1 MNKICVTPALAVLVL
16 ALNQSST
23 GSAQGPA
30 GSFPAVSEE
39 LIAEKDATAPEHDD
53 EDIVSADG
61 RHAAWRTGREKKWGV
76 MLDGQRQAG
85 DFEEVKS
92 LAFSGGG
99 QHLAFAAR
107 RGKAWMM
114 VLDGK
119 EPAQTFEKLSE
130 PLFSPDG
137 TRLAY
142 FAKRQGKWSVIV
154 NGEPLG
160 APFDELEDAMFS
172 PDGQRLAFVGR
183 RGGKLIVTVD
193 LKEGPPFDVIGGIRF
208 SDDGRRFSYAG
219 ADIKAGFGGDKGL
232 GRVVIDGDPGPQF
245 EGEKSSSMLQA
256 LAAGPTSLVP
266 GYFGDLSHK
275 LHGVSA
281 PIFSPGGSQVAHVAH
296 LGKENEVVFV
306 DGRAGPQFVTIPF
319 GPSFSPDGKRVA
331 YAARRGKDD
340 EVVVVDGQPGPRFA
354 SIVAGPRF
362 CNASLHVAHVAG
374 DGSGGFLVV
383 DGERVGGV
391 LLPGADFVADLMFAP
406 DGRRVGYVA
415 ITGSRWAAWARN
427 PSMWSASN
435 EQKAIGKSAKR
446 RVYVD
451 GQPGP
456 EYDTQNVSG
465 LQFSPDSRHFIYVV
479 HGLQEGSRKVSF
491 VVTNR
496 TEAKRYDT
504 VWTQTLNVQDAGA
517 VVYVAQSGRKFLRVT
532 HPIQ

>member
-219 ADIKAGFGGDKGL
+219 ADIKTGFGGDKGL
-232 GRVVIDGDPGPQF
+232 GRVVIDGEPGPQF
-245 EGEKSSSMLQA
+245 EGEKSSSMLKA
-256 LAAGPTSLVP
+256 LATGPTSLAP
-266 GYFGDLSHK
+266 GYFSDLSVR
-275 LHGVSA
+275 LHGVAAPVFSA
-281 PIFSPGGSQVAHVAH
+281 DGSRVAHAAH
-296 LGKENEVVFV
+296 RDKNNEVVFV
-306 DGRAGPQFVTIPF
+306 DGQPGPEFVAVVT
-319 GPSFSPDGKRVA
+319 GPRFSADGKRLA
-331 YAARRGKDD
+331 YAARRGDGD
-340 EVVVVDGQPGPRFA
+340 EVVIVDGQPGPRFA

-362 CNASLHVAHVAG
+362 CNEGRHVAYIASDAG
-374 DGSGGFLVV
+374 DARFLIV
-383 DGERVGGV
+383 DGERVGAP
-391 LLPGADFVADLMFAP
+391 LLAGADFASDLTFAP

-415 ITGSRWAAWARN
+415 TAGSVWAGSGPR
-427 PSMWSASN
+427 SLGGS
-435 EQKAIGKSAKR
+435 GKGVGKNAKR

-451 GQPGP
+451 GQPGR
-456 EYDTQNVSG
+456 EYDARAVSG
-465 LQFSPDSRHFIYVV
+465 LEFTPDSRHVIYVV

-496 TEAKRYDT
+496 AEGRRYDA
-504 VWTQTLNVQDAGA
+504 VWTRTLSVEGTGTVA
-517 VVYVAQSGRKFLRVT
+517 YVAQSGRKFLRVT
-532 HPIQ
+532 QPIE